1 MATTINTTEN
11 TVSVTSAE
19 NEITV
24 TNNNTGT
31 SVSITGVDSTSV
43 SIGDTGPQGATGP
56 QGTPGS
62 VEDTIT
68 ADNIIQPFTNVTASA
83 NISASGTI
91 IASNLSGTNTGDQ
104 TDITGNAGTADQ
116 VDTIQTTS
124 ENQHFITFV
133 DSNNS
138 TATPESVFTNNFLQ
152 VYPSKRFV
160 TIEGKLLVQGSSIS
174 LESGSISASNNI
186 FAAGD
191 ITASGNLSANGTG
204 SFGSVNVDGDVNV
217 NRYIRHT
224 GDKDTHIEFLNNKL
238 QLHAGNLPFITLDKD
253 ASSPYPLTINNGGNK
268 INFRVLDNDS
278 ELLFKTNSEEGWAGL
293 YFKGNQKLVTAAGG
307 IDVTGNITASGN
319 ISSSGTIVASSFTGD
334 GSGLTGVTSYTDAD
348 TLDFINSINIISSSA
363 QIATDIS
370 GSFTSFRIENVELS
384 SSLESRLSS
393 VEAGSTSKTLLS
405 GSAQIA
411 TEISGAFIAPS
422 SSFST
427 RVSTLETNNTGTN
440 TGDQDLSTYA
450 LIAKISGSL
459 GPNATLIR
467 SLTSNSISGSV
478 TSLSSSLETRLS
490 NVEAGST
497 NKTLLSGSAQIA
509 TEISGAFIAPS
520 ASFSTRI
527 TTNEAKVGYTDS
539 LVKTK
544 LNAEGVFSG
553 SSQVSLTGFDTDNLS
568 EGSSNL
574 YYTDARVKTKLN
586 TENVISSSAQIA
598 TEISESLGS
607 NATLIRSLTAT
618 SISGSL
624 GPNATLIRSL
634 TATSISESF
643 VAPSSSFSTRV
654 TTLEGNVGQAVNT
667 NSNVTF
673 TSVTAN
679 SINVTSITSS
689 FITASVIETSGSNI
703 FGDEASD
710 SHTFIGSITASSHI
724 SASGNITALNLS
736 GTNTGDQ
743 DLSSYALIAKIS
755 GSFVAPSSSFSSRV
769 STLETNNTGTNTGDQ
784 NISNLAVTGSNVTF
798 AQITGSNIIATGY
811 VSASRLVA
819 STISHSPNG
828 DDRIVLQNDF
838 LQIYGG
844 TGGSEKIFFTVDDLS
859 DRIIVNNNGH
869 DIDFQINTD
878 NSRALFVNGGDD
890 RVFIGNNYNNFNP
903 LPLFYSNAVENRFTS
918 TVNIANYGYAKSS
931 LNESFPEFALMSGS
945 ILRVLGHTPPS
956 YNAISASIHVSS
968 SLGTTF
974 IDDGT
979 ITLSGNIN
987 ATGDVEANS
996 YQIQGKSA
1004 ITYNGGNTRI
1014 IYGQN
1019 NQHSRLRGATI
1030 TIGDSATQ
1038 HITASADI
1046 SASGNLII
1054 SESLTFGSDVARIGA
1069 AGEIQLRGSV
1079 TGNEYLKVTDNAAVI
1094 FIQGSGVLNVDEDS
1108 INLNASNQ
1116 DIDVKITHD
1125 DAVNAFHSD
1134 ASTNR
1139 VKIRDFVTIGSGSAP
1154 NADPNALH
1162 VEGTQF
1168 NSSHITASGNISSS
1182 GTITANAFVGDG
1194 SGLTG
1199 LSAAAITSTANGA
1212 DNRIATYTDTDS
1224 LNGEANLTF
1233 DGTSLDVTGN
1243 ITASGAI
1250 SASGGLVG
1258 TLTGTATSASRAL
1271 ASNKVYTSQ
1280 DNSDAEHFVTFVDSN
1295 NAVHAD
1301 EDVHT
1306 TNFLRVNP
1314 QQRILIV
1321 EGAIKIPGSDI
1332 TLESGSI
1339 SASRDIFAPAIT
1351 ASGTISSSGDIHS
1364 ATIRYVANIHDSSNN
1379 RMIAGT
1385 ATALELGDVDASSN
1399 RTRIQINDSAR
1410 GFIFTSNETDEQ
1422 SYNMPGV
1429 VTTNMVRTKNLRGQ
1443 SPLVID
1449 PTSVII
1455 SASKEFALGVGGVT
1469 SSLFLSASI
1478 TGSDGRPR
1486 IGFNTKDPQTD
1497 FDVSAREVQFQRPG
1511 TRKGLKINEEGNIE
1525 SFNKDAA
1532 SAATGSEVI
1541 LKYSRG
1547 VSVSKN
1553 SMDTFFGAETFVDDA
1568 AAVTFFNEQT
1578 TDKQSSILEQLEE
1591 LGFIEV
1597 PSPGDTIGSIRF
1609 VAESGSA
1616 GFDARIAGEAASIKS
1631 VVHTA
1636 GATGIR
1642 GDLIFSVA
1650 DVTGTSNQRFL
1661 LDAGDNHQI
1670 TGSLTIGGSS
1680 TTAGDITLEG
1690 PTGNHMGGIFRY
1702 GSNSADQKIGRLLL
1716 YDDGTQKIRLSSK
1729 GFSFITATSDGVSDN
1744 TRLGIGTQSPGDD
1757 YMLDIAGVTN
1767 IQNNLIVT
1775 GSITAA
1781 SINLIDTNT
1790 DMEIGRDLLPSSDTV
1805 GTLGTATRRF
1815 EDVFSVQTTTGGVFE
1830 VGLRTKDIGKLETG
1844 TIVSWKDGKCIP
1856 CYKSEDNMVMGVIKQ
1871 GKDEPIVL
1879 GAEPVLV
1886 TGKVEEGDYIVTSD
1900 VAGHGKAAKEGYI
1913 FKKNLFGRVIA
1924 QALESAEGDSSL
1936 IKCMIRKM

>member
-1 MATTINTTEN
+1 MATTINKTDN
-11 TVSVTSAE
+11 TVTVTSAE
-19 NEITV
+19 HDITV

-31 SVSITGVDSTSV
+31 SVSIDGNQVTSV
-43 SIGDTGPQGATGP
+43 TVGVAGVQGATGP
-56 QGTPGS
+56 QGAPGS
-62 VEDTIT
+62 VEDTIA
-68 ADNIIQPFTNVTASA
+68 ADNIIQPFTHVTASG

-91 IASNLSGTNTGDQ
+91 VASNLSGTNTGDQ
-104 TDITGNAGTADQ
+104 TNITGNAGTADQ
-116 VDTIQTTS
+116 VDTILS
-124 ENQHFITFV
+124 EADTKNYITFV

-138 TATPESVFTNNFLQ
+138 TATPETVHTNKFLYVNPRRNELIVQ
-152 VYPSKRFV
+152 
-160 TIEGKLLVQGSSIS
+160 GKLFVSGSSIT

-186 FAAGD
+186 FAA
-191 ITASGNLSANGTG
+191 
-204 SFGSVNVDGDVNV
+204 
-217 NRYIRHT
+217 
-224 GDKDTHIEFLNNKL
+224 
-238 QLHAGNLPFITLDKD
+238 
-253 ASSPYPLTINNGGNK
+253 
-268 INFRVLDNDS
+268 
-278 ELLFKTNSEEGWAGL
+278 
-293 YFKGNQKLVTAAGG
+293 
-307 IDVTGNITASGN
+307 GNITASGN

-334 GSGLTGVTSYTDAD
+334 GSGLTGVTSYTNAD
-348 TLDFINSINIISSSA
+348 TLTFINSVNTISSSA

-370 GSFTSFRIENVELS
+370 GSFTSLS
-384 SSLESRLSS
+384 SSLEVRLAS

-411 TEISGAFIAPS
+411 TEISGAFVATSASLASAIATNLSRNTELTAATS
-422 SSFST
+422 S
-427 RVSTLETNNTGTN
+427 
-440 TGDQDLSTYA
+440 YA
-450 LIAKISGSL
+450 LKTNISGSL

-467 SLTSNSISGSV
+467 SLTAAGISGSF
-478 TSLSSSLETRLS
+478 
-490 NVEAGST
+490 T
-497 NKTLLSGSAQIA
+497 NA
-509 TEISGAFIAPS
+509 S
-520 ASFSTRI
+520 ASFSTRV
-527 TTNEAKVGYTDS
+527 TANDAKVGYTDS

-544 LNAEGVFSG
+544 LDAEGVV
-553 SSQVSLTGFDTDNLS
+553 SSSAQIELSDFNTDNLS

-598 TEISESLGS
+598 TEVSGALG
-607 NATLIRSLTAT
+607 A
-618 SISGSL
+618 
-624 GPNATLIRSL
+624 NATLIRSL

-667 NSNVTF
+667 DSNVTF
-673 TSVTAN
+673 ATISATSLTVTSV
-679 SINVTSITSS
+679 TSS
-689 FITASVIETSGSNI
+689 FITSSVIETSGSNI

-710 SHTFIGSITASSHI
+710 SHTFVGSITASGNI
-724 SASGNITALNLS
+724 SASGNIILSQSLSFGTAPDVNNPNVIESNHLKIS
-736 GTNTGDQ
+736 AGTND
-743 DLSSYALIAKIS
+743 YALFTDNYVQIYADGSNTFQVTGGGQKAIGLNPNKLDVDVTINTDKATAFQSIGSNDIVRIGGTVNYFETASLVEHNADTFFRQGVTINNVTTSGSSGLIIS
-755 GSFVAPSSSFSSRV
+755 GSGGHIY
-769 STLETNNTGTNTGDQ
+769 TTGHITASG
-784 NISNLAVTGSNVTF
+784 NISASGVITTG
-798 AQITGSNIIATGY
+798 GY
-811 VSASRLVA
+811 ISASQLVT
-819 STISHSPNG
+819 STISHIENG
-828 DDRIVLQNDF
+828 DDRITFENNFINFVA
-838 LQIYGG
+838 GS
-844 TGGSEKIFFTVDDLS
+844 GGSQKNFFRIDDNA
-859 DRIIVNNNGH
+859 DIVLVNYASV

-878 NSRALFVNGGDD
+878 NSRALFVDAGND
-890 RVFIGNNYNNFNP
+890 RVHVGNTYDNFNP
-903 LPLFYSNAVENRFTS
+903 LSRFHSTAEQNRFTS
-918 TVNIANYGYAKSS
+918 TVNIANYGWDSS
-931 LNESFPEFALMSGS
+931 LNESFPQFAKQSGS
-945 ILRVLGHTPPS
+945 LLRVFGHTPTTS
-956 YNAISASIHVSS
+956 HNLVSASIHVSS
-968 SLGTTF
+968 SIGTTF
-974 IDDGT
+974 IDDGD
-979 ITLSGNIN
+979 ISLSG
-987 ATGDVEANS
+987 
-996 YQIQGKSA
+996 
-1004 ITYNGGNTRI
+1004 
-1014 IYGQN
+1014 
-1019 NQHSRLRGATI
+1019 
-1030 TIGDSATQ
+1030 
-1038 HITASADI
+1038 
-1046 SASGNLII
+1046 
-1054 SESLTFGSDVARIGA
+1054 
-1069 AGEIQLRGSV
+1069 
-1079 TGNEYLKVTDNAAVI
+1079 
-1094 FIQGSGVLNVDEDS
+1094 
-1108 INLNASNQ
+1108 
-1116 DIDVKITHD
+1116 
-1125 DAVNAFHSD
+1125 
-1134 ASTNR
+1134 
-1139 VKIRDFVTIGSGSAP
+1139 
-1154 NADPNALH
+1154 
-1162 VEGTQF
+1162 
-1168 NSSHITASGNISSS
+1168 HITASGNISASGDIIGGNDLTIIKQDGTPVVFTLNSPNDGFGRPFTITNDGAQPTINAQDILRLHADDGDAEIKLDPSGQDKITFSTS
-1182 GTITANAFVGDG
+1182 GTERYKIDHLGNHFFSSNISASGYVSASAFVGDG

-1199 LSAAAITSTANGA
+1199 LTAAAITSTANGA
-1212 DNRIATYTDTDS
+1212 DNRIATYTDADS

-1233 DGTSLDVTGN
+1233 DGTSLNVTGN
-1243 ITASGAI
+1243 VTASGAI

-1258 TLTGTATSASRAL
+1258 TLTGTATSASRSDA
-1271 ASNKVYTSQ
+1271 ANKVYTSQ

-1321 EGAIKIPGSDI
+1321 EGAVKIPGSDI

-1379 RMIAGT
+1379 RMISGT
-1385 ATALELGDVDASSN
+1385 ATALELGDVSAAGN

-1410 GFIFTSNETDEQ
+1410 GFTFTSNETTEQ

-1429 VTTNMVRTKNLRGQ
+1429 VTTTMIRTKKLRGQ
-1443 SPLVID
+1443 SPLIID

-1455 SASKEFALGVGGVT
+1455 SASQQFALGVGGVT
-1469 SSLFLSASI
+1469 SSLFMTASI
-1478 TGSDGRPR
+1478 TGSNGRPR
-1486 IGFNTKDPQTD
+1486 IGFNTREPQTD
-1497 FDVSAREVQFQRPG
+1497 FDVSAREVQFQKPG
-1511 TRKGLKINEEGNIE
+1511 TRQGLKINEEGNIE
-1525 SFNKDAA
+1525 SFNKDANSA
-1532 SAATGSEVI
+1532 STGSEVI

-1547 VSVSKN
+1547 ASITKA
-1553 SMDTFFGAETFVDDA
+1553 SMDALFGAGTFADDSA
-1568 AAVTFFNEQT
+1568 ATTFFNAQSA
-1578 TDKQSSILEQLEE
+1578 DKQSSILEKLEN
-1591 LGFIEV
+1591 LGFITLPTV
-1597 PSPGDTIGSIRF
+1597 GDTIGSIRF

-1616 GFDARIAGEAASIKS
+1616 GFDERVAGEAASIKS
-1631 VVHTA
+1631 VIHTA

-1729 GFSFITATSDGVSDN
+1729 GFSFITATSDGVSNN

-1790 DMEIGRDLLPSSDTV
+1790 DMEIGRDLLPSADTV

-1886 TGKVEEGDYIVTSD
+1886 TGKVEEGDYIVTSE
-1900 VAGHGKAAKEGYI
+1900 VVGHGKAAKEGYI